1 VTPVPHPKLS
11 RTLRDLAASELHRER
26 CAEAP
31 PALLIRGVQEFNDRE
46 FFDCHETLE
55 ELWRAEPHPIRYLYQ
70 GILHVAVGY
79 YHQRRGNH
87 HGAITKLGSGLR
99 LLEFYAPLCQG
110 VEVAKLLQTAGRARE
125 RLLELGPDRMD
136 QLEPELVATIQMR
149 SGQEA
154 RT

>member
-11 RTLRDLAASELHRER
+11 RTLRELAATELHRER
-26 CAEAP
+26 CADP
-31 PALLIRGVQEFNDRE
+31 PPPLLIRGVQEFNERE
-46 FFDCHETLE
+46 FFECHETLE

-87 HGAITKLGSGLR
+87 HGAITKLGSGLK
-99 LLEFYAPLCQG
+99 LLEFYTPRCQS
-110 VEVAKLLQTAGRARE
+110 VEVAALLVTAGRARK
-125 RLLELGPDRMD
+125 RLLELGPDRMSEM
-136 QLEPELVATIQMR
+136 EPELIATISLR

-154 RT
+154 KA